1 MSHQVPRRYWSKNP
15 WLLWIPTKCKNK
27 FRLPRQQTWNSFEGG
42 FTFTPHLKYR
52 SCGASCLPSC
62 KSYPF
67 LATHMHFLLL
77 GRSGLNIKR
86 PFPSIGPSNWK
97 KQFLGGGLGC
107 KTFWDILF
115 IVCLI
120 AINSNLDYLF
130 RSIPFPENCH
140 LNNCN
145 SYLMHFYRKLSVQL
159 SFNWILSACFVSPNS
174 ELSLN
179 PKETVVP
186 HCQGAWKIQ
195 LFRGEKKTGMIQE
208 PWKDPQLFRK
218 KTIHQKVKKKKHST
232 GALNLSELV
241 LMCSWLYGVYWCLF
255 EGPLKVSP
263 EKKNRK

>member
-1 MSHQVPRRYWSKNP
+1 MASTSKDP
-15 WLLWIPTKCKNK
+15 FHPLGLPTERN
-27 FRLPRQQTWNSFEGG
+27 NSWGEV
-42 FTFTPHLKYR
+42 
-52 SCGASCLPSC
+52 
-62 KSYPF
+62 
-67 LATHMHFLLL
+67 
-77 GRSGLNIKR
+77 
-86 PFPSIGPSNWK
+86 W
-97 KQFLGGGLGC
+97 GC

-218 KTIHQKVKKKKHST
+218 KTTHQKVKKKNTPPEPWIYRSWFWCVAGYMEYIGACLKGLWKS
-232 GALNLSELV
+232 ALNKKKQEKVMVWKTKWMQIIKCCPCYFKHTLFTKIWQEL
-241 LMCSWLYGVYWCLF
+241 
-255 EGPLKVSP
+255 
-263 EKKNRK
+263 

>member
-1 MSHQVPRRYWSKNP
+1 MASTSKDP
-15 WLLWIPTKCKNK
+15 FHPLGLPTERN
-27 FRLPRQQTWNSFEGG
+27 NSWGEV
-42 FTFTPHLKYR
+42 
-52 SCGASCLPSC
+52 
-62 KSYPF
+62 
-67 LATHMHFLLL
+67 
-77 GRSGLNIKR
+77 
-86 PFPSIGPSNWK
+86 W
-97 KQFLGGGLGC
+97 GC

-195 LFRGEKKTGMIQE
+195 LFRGEKKTGMFQE

-218 KTIHQKVKKKKHST
+218 KNNPPKSEKKKTLHRSLEFI
-232 GALNLSELV
+232 GAGFDV
-241 LMCSWLYGVYWCLF
+241 
-255 EGPLKVSP
+255 
-263 EKKNRK
+263 